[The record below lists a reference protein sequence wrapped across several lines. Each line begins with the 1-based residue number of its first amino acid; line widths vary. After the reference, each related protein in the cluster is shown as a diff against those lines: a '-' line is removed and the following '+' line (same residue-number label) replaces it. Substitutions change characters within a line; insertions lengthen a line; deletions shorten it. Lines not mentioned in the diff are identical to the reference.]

1 MTVHSAADVE
11 GAAGAL
17 DISGAAMRLRQIRR
31 AGWTTTPLSAE
42 VPLSLVDTYAIQR
55 ALTAIRLAEGERIVG
70 WKLGYTSQ
78 AMREQMG
85 VDAPNYGP
93 LTDAML
99 LADGV
104 DLGDRAA
111 QPRVEPEIAIRLA
124 RDLSGPVDLATVLR
138 AVDGAYACL
147 EVVDS
152 VYTDY
157 HFTLE
162 DNTADGSSAAF
173 VVLGEKLPAHDRLD
187 GVAVRLEHNGV
198 EVGAA
203 LGAAAS
209 GHPLA
214 GVGWLSPQLG
224 ATGGTLE
231 AGQLIITGG
240 LTAAVPIGRGDAVT
254 AFFGDRI
261 AVSVRRSS

>member
-1 MTVHSAADVE
+1 MPRAADVE
-11 GAAGAL
+11 GLDGAL
-17 DISGAAMRLRQIRR
+17 DISNTAMRLRQIRR

-42 VPLSLVDTYAIQR
+42 MPLSLEDAYAVQR
-55 ALTAIRLAEGERIVG
+55 ALTAIRIGEGERVVG

-78 AMREQMG
+78 AMRAQMG

-104 DLGDRAA
+104 DLGSRAT
-111 QPRVEPEIAIRLA
+111 QPRVEPEIAIRLGC
-124 RDLSGPVDLATVLR
+124 DLSGPVELAGVLA
-138 AVDGAYACL
+138 AVDSAFACL

-157 HFTLE
+157 RFTLE

-173 VVLGEKLPAHDRLD
+173 VVLGAELASYDRLD
-187 GVAVRLEHNGV
+187 AVAVRLERNGTPI
-198 EVGAA
+198 ASA
-203 LGAAAS
+203 FGAAAS

-214 GVGWLSPQLG
+214 GVAWLSAQVG
-224 ATGGTLE
+224 AAGGTLE

-240 LTAAVPIGRGDAVT
+240 LTAAVPLGLGDAVT
-254 AFFGDRI
+254 AIFDDRI
-261 AVSVRRSS
+261 AVSVHRAG

>member
-1 MTVHSAADVE
+1 MSVSRTPDVGGPDNAVDISAA
-11 GAAGAL
+11 
-17 DISGAAMRLRQIRR
+17 AMKLRQIRR
-31 AGWTTTPLSAE
+31 SGSTTTPLSEQA
-42 VPLSLVDTYAIQR
+42 PLSLTTAYAIQR
-55 ALTAIRLAEGERIVG
+55 ALTAIRLSEGERVVG

-85 VDAPNYGP
+85 VEAPNYGP

-99 LADGV
+99 LTDGV
-104 DLGDRAA
+104 DLGGRAT

-124 RDLSGPVDLATVLR
+124 RDLSGPVDLATVLA
-138 AVDGAYACL
+138 AVDCAFASL

-157 HFTLE
+157 RFTLE

-173 VVLGEKLPAHDRLD
+173 VVLGAELDSYDRLD
-187 GVAVRLEHNGV
+187 EVAVRLERNGV
-198 EVGAA
+198 PIASAV
-203 LGAAAS
+203 GAAAS

-214 GVGWLSPQLG
+214 GVAWLAAQVGG
-224 ATGGTLE
+224 AGGTLA

-240 LTAAVPIGRGDAVT
+240 LTAAVPLEREDCVRAV
-254 AFFGDRI
+254 FDDRVT
-261 AVSVRRSS
+261 VSVSRS

>member
-1 MTVHSAADVE
+1 MTVRGTADVE
-11 GAAGAL
+11 GSAGAL
-17 DISGAAMRLRQIRR
+17 DIGRAAMGLRQIRR
-31 AGWTTTPLSAE
+31 AGWTTVPLSAE
-42 VPLSLVDTYAIQR
+42 APLSLDDAYAIQR
-55 ALTAIRLAEGERIVG
+55 ALTAIRVSEGERVVG

-85 VDAPNYGP
+85 VEAPNYGP

-104 DLGDRAA
+104 DLGGRAT
-111 QPRVEPEIAIRLA
+111 QPRVEPEIAVRLA
-124 RDLSGPVDLATVLR
+124 RDLSGPVDLATVLA
-138 AVDGAYACL
+138 AVDSAFACL

-157 HFTLE
+157 RFTLE

-173 VVLGEKLPAHDRLD
+173 VVLGGELAARELLD
-187 GVAVRLEHNGV
+187 EVAVRLERNG
-198 EVGAA
+198 EPVGSA

-214 GVGWLSPQLG
+214 GVAWLSAQVG
-224 ATGGTLE
+224 ADGGVLE
-231 AGQLIITGG
+231 AGQVIITGG
-240 LTAAVPIGRGDAVT
+240 LTAAVPLGPGDTVRAV
-254 AFFGDRI
+254 FDER
-261 AVSVRRSS
+261 VSVSVHRS

>member
-1 MTVHSAADVE
+1 MHRTADVE
-11 GAAGAL
+11 GSAGAL
-17 DISGAAMRLRQIRR
+17 DISRAAMRLRQIRR
-31 AGWTTTPLSAE
+31 AGRTTTPLSAE
-42 VPLSLVDTYAIQR
+42 VPLSLVDAYAIQR
-55 ALTAIRLAEGERIVG
+55 ALTAIRISEGERVVG

-85 VDAPNYGP
+85 VEAPNYGP

-104 DLGDRAA
+104 DLGGCAT

-124 RDLSGPVDLATVLR
+124 HDLSGPVDLATVLA
-138 AVDGAYACL
+138 AVGCAFACL

-157 HFTLE
+157 LFTLE

-173 VVLGEKLPAHDRLD
+173 VVVGAELPAHDRLD
-187 GVAVRLEHNGV
+187 EVAVRLERNGAG
-198 EVGAA
+198 VGAA
-203 LGAAAS
+203 FGSAAS

-214 GVGWLSPQLG
+214 GVAWLSAQVG
-224 ATGGTLE
+224 AGGGVLA
-231 AGQLIITGG
+231 AGQVIITGG
-240 LTAAVPIGRGDAVT
+240 LTAAVPLEPGDVVT
-254 AFFGDRI
+254 AVFDDR
-261 AVSVRRSS
+261 VSVSIHRS